1 MRSTCAGVLCAALLA
16 VAAPAAAQNTVSS
29 SDIQRLQDGIYDLG
43 GELSRLRSRD
53 ANAARDYQDEL
64 DELRDEVTYLRVK
77 VRKGESVPRSEYS
90 SLRDRIEDLRAR
102 VSGDAGPGDSQ
113 RPASGATSPSS
124 STSRPPS
131 TSASTDRPAG
141 SRSIIPVGQQLDVR
155 LQDTLS
161 SGSNQVED
169 RFIATT
175 VVDLLV
181 DGREVI
187 PAGSEMRGVVSGVN
201 SAGRVDRKASIAL
214 IFDQIT
220 VNGRSYTMRGT
231 VTELEG
237 EGYKGDA
244 AKIGTGAGIGA
255 IIGGILGG
263 VKGALAGILI
273 GGGGVVA
280 ATEGQDVELPAGTI
294 LRVSLD
300 TPPDIR

>member
-1 MRSTCAGVLCAALLA
+1 MRATLSVVLCAALVALA
-16 VAAPAAAQNTVSS
+16 GPSAPVLAQSAVSS
-29 SDIQRLQDGIYDLG
+29 SDIQRLQDGIYDLSG
-43 GELSRLRSRD
+43 DLSRLRSRD

-77 VRKGESVPRSEYS
+77 VRKGESVSRSDYS
-90 SLRDRIEDLRAR
+90 NLRDRIEDLRSR
-102 VSGDAGPGDSQ
+102 VSGDAGPGDRPRPGASQ
-113 RPASGATSPSS
+113 APSPTASPAPASSGT
-124 STSRPPS
+124 R
-131 TSASTDRPAG
+131 
-141 SRSIIPVGQQLDVR
+141 RSGIVPVGQQLDVR

-161 SGSNQVED
+161 SGSSQVED

-175 VVDLLV
+175 IVDLLV

-201 SAGRVDRKASIAL
+201 SAGRVDRKASMAL

-220 VNGRSYTMRGT
+220 VNGRSYSMRGT

-237 EGYKGDA
+237 EGYRGDA

-280 ATEGQDVELPAGTI
+280 ATEGQEVELPAGTI